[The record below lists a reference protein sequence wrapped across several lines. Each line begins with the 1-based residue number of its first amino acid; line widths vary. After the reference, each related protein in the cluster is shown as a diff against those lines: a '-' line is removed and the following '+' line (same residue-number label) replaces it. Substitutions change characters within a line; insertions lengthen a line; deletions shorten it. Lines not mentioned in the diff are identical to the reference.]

1 MVVELQVVGSSYVGF
16 TLYYRI
22 YTYNFIWKTMKELVH
37 FFGDSVLKTR
47 THSQPGSTIIFTA
60 VTDSVIFEEHLNLYE
75 FEAFSSGYC
84 LGSAN
89 WMIDCGG
96 EKCHHHTSFA
106 FNETVF
112 NNADVIILNDLR
124 DKGGA
129 RFETI
134 LIEIGNCVF
143 LSQHLSA
150 VGLRGIPFYAVYPMA
165 EESLKYSNICGEWM
179 CTERQQKM
187 ADSSLQEKYQ
197 EPCFVFAG
205 YPSLRPLI
213 SLETEF
219 TELIDECLDIVNI
232 FINSQFVRTVMTE
245 NLASNIELVT
255 NLGKDSLIASLN
267 GTLNIHNTKTSYV
280 CGEFNVSKLINE
292 LTEQIYGYRIDE
304 FEEDKRSSSYK
315 ISSISPKSNDL
326 FE

>member
-96 EKCHHHTSFA
+96 EKIS
-106 FNETVF
+106 
-112 NNADVIILNDLR
+112 I
-124 DKGGA
+124 GGA

-134 LIEIGNCVF
+134 LIEIGNCD
-143 LSQHLSA
+143 
-150 VGLRGIPFYAVYPMA
+150 
-165 EESLKYSNICGEWM
+165 ESLQIKPINLPIDIRLTVNEITKM
-179 CTERQQKM
+179 LRERKPPQHDCYDKK
-187 ADSSLQEKYQ
+187 S
-197 EPCFVFAG
+197 
-205 YPSLRPLI
+205 
-213 SLETEF
+213 
-219 TELIDECLDIVNI
+219 
-232 FINSQFVRTVMTE
+232 
-245 NLASNIELVT
+245 
-255 NLGKDSLIASLN
+255 SLN
-267 GTLNIHNTKTSYV
+267 GTLNIHNTKTSLTLAENQLNQQRYV

-315 ISSISPKSNDL
+315 ISSISPKAMIYLNNEN
-326 FE
+326 FKIITTE

>member
-1 MVVELQVVGSSYVGF
+1 
-16 TLYYRI
+16 
-22 YTYNFIWKTMKELVH
+22 MKELVH

-106 FNETVF
+106 FNKTVF

-134 LIEIGNCVF
+134 LIEIGNCD
-143 LSQHLSA
+143 
-150 VGLRGIPFYAVYPMA
+150 
-165 EESLKYSNICGEWM
+165 ESLQIKPINLPIDIRLTVNEITKM
-179 CTERQQKM
+179 LRERKPPQHDCYDKK
-187 ADSSLQEKYQ
+187 S
-197 EPCFVFAG
+197 
-205 YPSLRPLI
+205 
-213 SLETEF
+213 
-219 TELIDECLDIVNI
+219 
-232 FINSQFVRTVMTE
+232 
-245 NLASNIELVT
+245 
-255 NLGKDSLIASLN
+255 SLN
-267 GTLNIHNTKTSYV
+267 GTLNIHNTKTSLTLAENQLNQQRYV

-315 ISSISPKSNDL
+315 ISSISPKAMIYLNNEN
-326 FE
+326 FKIITTE

>member
-22 YTYNFIWKTMKELVH
+22 YTYNFIWKTMKELLH

-96 EKCHHHTSFA
+96 EKISIVSLSSTVQNIHPLPFD
-106 FNETVF
+106 ETVF

-213 SLETEF
+213 SLEKSEYDCEEDCYDRKCKFIREF
-219 TELIDECLDIVNI
+219 KQNI
-232 FINSQFVRTVMTE
+232 GNQ
-245 NLASNIELVT
+245 
-255 NLGKDSLIASLN
+255 LN
-267 GTLNIHNTKTSYV
+267 QQRYV

>member
-96 EKCHHHTSFA
+96 EKIS
-106 FNETVF
+106 
-112 NNADVIILNDLR
+112 I
-124 DKGGA
+124 
-129 RFETI
+129 
-134 LIEIGNCVF
+134 VF

-213 SLETEF
+213 SLE
-219 TELIDECLDIVNI
+219 
-232 FINSQFVRTVMTE
+232 SG
-245 NLASNIELVT
+245 
-255 NLGKDSLIASLN
+255 GK
-267 GTLNIHNTKTSYV
+267 
-280 CGEFNVSKLINE
+280 
-292 LTEQIYGYRIDE
+292 
-304 FEEDKRSSSYK
+304 
-315 ISSISPKSNDL
+315 
-326 FE
+326 